1 MSVEFE
7 QIRFEPAYR
16 KVAAA
21 IGERILGRSLAA
33 GERLPAETELAR
45 QFGVNRSTV
54 REALRELESRGLL
67 QRLPGSKRMAVSRP
81 GRARIAAG
89 VGDALLLHDVT
100 VREVW
105 EALTVLEPPL
115 ASLAARVHVAADLP
129 PLRAAIEAFGA
140 AGADRS
146 RAAHAAADAFR
157 AIGAAAHNQ
166 VLALAQE
173 PLLRLLEPSLRGMMA
188 QVPQARTRIA
198 SAQQRLL
205 EALERRDAEGAEG
218 WMARHVRDF
227 RRGFEL
233 AHIDLELRVSADE

>member
-1 MSVEFE
+1 
-7 QIRFEPAYR
+7 
-16 KVAAA
+16 
-21 IGERILGRSLAA
+21 
-33 GERLPAETELAR
+33 
-45 QFGVNRSTV
+45 GVNRSTV

-67 QRLPGSKRMAVSRP
+67 ERLPGSKRMAVGRP
-81 GRARIAAG
+81 GHARIAAG

-115 ASLAARVHVAADLP
+115 ARLAAREHVAADLP
-129 PLRAAIEAFGA
+129 PLRAAIAAFSA
-140 AGADRS
+140 AEERA
-146 RAAHAAADAFR
+146 RAAQAAADVFR

-188 QVPQARTRIA
+188 QVAQARTRIA

-205 EALERRDAEGAEG
+205 EALERRDPEAAEA
-218 WMARHVRDF
+218 WMGRHVRDF

-233 AHIDLELRVSADE
+233 AGIDLEVRVSADE